1 MEGIIQAIEVFA
13 FITGLAYII
22 LEIGQ
27 KNLMWIVGIATGA
40 ACAFSFA
47 VQHLWASMALNVYYV
62 FISVWG
68 LIQWRKAGEKLAG
81 TEAAPGSI
89 HLAHPDRK
97 TLFLSLFLFV
107 AGTAILIAVLDIL
120 NDSESALDAVVA
132 VMSAIGTWWLAK
144 SWPQQWLVWIVAD
157 VLSAILCLSS
167 GMYWMSALY
176 LVYALS
182 AVYGWGHWKK
192 RGVYV
197 E

>member
-62 FISVWG
+62 FISIWG

-81 TEAAPGSI
+81 TEAALEASTSPTPTGK
-89 HLAHPDRK
+89 R
-97 TLFLSLFLFV
+97 FF
-107 AGTAILIAVLDIL
+107 
-120 NDSESALDAVVA
+120 SAC
-132 VMSAIGTWWLAK
+132 SCSWLAQPSLSP
-144 SWPQQWLVWIVAD
+144 SWI
-157 VLSAILCLSS
+157 S
-167 GMYWMSALY
+167 
-176 LVYALS
+176 
-182 AVYGWGHWKK
+182 
-192 RGVYV
+192 
-197 E
+197 